1 MLRSLKYS
9 AQVALLLAIT
19 LVGVGCDSG
28 GDDDKDP
35 ALTGHWMGTTTV
47 QGATFTVD
55 MQFNEV
61 NGNVNANGTLVYVDP
76 LAVTGTGTYN
86 FPNVSLTIRSSGFT
100 DLNFTGTLSADGD
113 QLTGS
118 IRASG
123 FDNFSITLRR
133 Q

>member
-28 GDDDKDP
+28 GDDKDP
-35 ALTGHWMGTTTV
+35 GLSGQWMGTTTV

-55 MQFNEV
+55 MQLNEV
-61 NGNVNANGTLVYVDP
+61 SGNVNANGTIVFVEP
-76 LAVTGTGTYN
+76 LAVTGSGTYN
-86 FPNVSLTIRSSGFT
+86 FPNVSLTIKSTGFA

-118 IRASG
+118 MRGSG